1 MRYIPN
7 PRYKPEFRWKFLS
20 TSKTEIKHL
29 WWAWLAITVAFA
41 NVLNF
46 GQGYANFPRFFA
58 ISGIAVGLGFLFHE
72 MGHKILAQK
81 FGLGAEFR
89 ASYSM
94 LILAVFISFFGFVFA
109 APGAVLILGRPSKK
123 QNGIISAFG
132 PLTNFF
138 LAMVFLLLSFTGM
151 FSAFMAQLTFIG
163 YTINVWLGLFNLIP
177 ASIFDGRKIWHWNR
191 KAYLALVVFG
201 ISLYILQFV

>member
-7 PRYKPEFRWKFLS
+7 PHYKPEFKWGSFS
-20 TSKTEIKHL
+20 TSKIEIRQL
-29 WWAWLAITVAFA
+29 WWAWLAISVAFA
-41 NVLNF
+41 NVLNV
-46 GQGYANFPRFFA
+46 GGYINFPRFFL

-81 FGLGAEFR
+81 FGLAAEFR
-89 ASYSM
+89 ASYQM
-94 LILAVFISFFGFVFA
+94 LIFAVIISFFGFVFA
-109 APGAVLILGRPSKK
+109 APGAVMILGRPSKK

-151 FSAFMAQLTFIG
+151 FSTFMAQLTFIG

-177 ASIFDGRKIWHWNR
+177 VSIFDGRKIWHWN
-191 KAYLALVVFG
+191 KAAYLALVVFG
-201 ISLYILQFV
+201 ISLFILQYI